1 MPRVTRPEDL
11 AVLISSA
18 LGKELLAKIKNGEA
32 RASDLQVALNFVKY
46 NQVRDGDNAA
56 AVADSLKDFNFP
68 FTSEP
73 DSDRPN

>member
-1 MPRVTRPEDL
+1 MPRISKPEDL

-32 RASDLQVALNFVKY
+32 RASDLQVALNFVKH
-46 NQVRDGDNAA
+46 NQVKDSDNAT
-56 AVADSLKDFNFP
+56 AVAESLKDFNFP
-68 FTSEP
+68 FTPDP